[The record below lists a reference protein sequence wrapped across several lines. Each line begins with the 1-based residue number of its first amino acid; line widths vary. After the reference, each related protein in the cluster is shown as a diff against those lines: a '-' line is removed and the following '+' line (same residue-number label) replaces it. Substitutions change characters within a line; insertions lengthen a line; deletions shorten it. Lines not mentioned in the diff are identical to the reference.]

1 MSFPDRGY
9 DGAGHFATN
18 PNFEVQRAN
27 HFEIVLNLGN
37 DILQGDGDVI
47 SEHIR
52 LSVKS
57 INAPKVTSE
66 QITLKHGN
74 DTVKVAAAPS
84 YEDLSIQVHDTLG
97 LDQINAIQKWYNR
110 VFDYNTKLMGMVS
123 NYKTSGILY
132 MYSPDGSKKR
142 QWVLEGVWPKSYGNG
157 TDFSYESTEAQSV
170 TLDLSV
176 DRYHEEEVMS

>member
-1 MSFPDRGY
+1 MSFPDNGY

-18 PNFEVQRAN
+18 PNFEVQRSN
-27 HFEIVLNLGN
+27 HFEVVLNLSDG
-37 DILQGDGDVI
+37 ILGTEGDTI

-57 INAPKVTSE
+57 VNAPKVTSE
-66 QITLKHGN
+66 QIMLKHGN
-74 DTVKVAAAPS
+74 DTVKVAAAPQF
-84 YEDLSIQVHDTLG
+84 EDLSIQVHDTLG

-110 VFDYNTKLMGMVS
+110 VFDWQTKLMGMVS

-132 MYSPDGSKKR
+132 MYSPDGKIKR
-142 QWVLEGVWPKSYGNG
+142 QWILEGVWPKAYGNG
-157 TDFSYESTEAQSV
+157 TDFSYESAEAQSV

-176 DRYHEEEVMS
+176 DRYHEEPVSA

>member
-57 INAPKVTSE
+57 IM
-66 QITLKHGN
+66 TL
-74 DTVKVAAAPS
+74 
-84 YEDLSIQVHDTLG
+84 
-97 LDQINAIQKWYNR
+97 
-110 VFDYNTKLMGMVS
+110 
-123 NYKTSGILY
+123 
-132 MYSPDGSKKR
+132 
-142 QWVLEGVWPKSYGNG
+142 
-157 TDFSYESTEAQSV
+157 
-170 TLDLSV
+170 
-176 DRYHEEEVMS
+176 

>member
-1 MSFPDRGY
+1 MAFPNNGY

-18 PNFEVQRAN
+18 SNFEVQRAN
-27 HFEIVLNLGN
+27 HFEIVLNLQNILGN
-37 DILQGDGDVI
+37 DGDTI

-57 INAPKVTSE
+57 VNAPKVTSE

-84 YEDLSIQVHDTLG
+84 YDDLTIQVHDTLG
-97 LDQINAIQKWYNR
+97 LDQINAIQTWYTK
-110 VFDYNTKLMGMVS
+110 VFDWNSKLMGQVS
-123 NYKTSGILY
+123 AYKTSGILY
-132 MYSPDGSKKR
+132 MYSPDGVIKR
-142 QWVLEGVWPKSYGNG
+142 SWILEGVWPKSYGSG

-170 TLDLSV
+170 TLELSV
-176 DRYHEEEVMS
+176 DRYHEELVSK